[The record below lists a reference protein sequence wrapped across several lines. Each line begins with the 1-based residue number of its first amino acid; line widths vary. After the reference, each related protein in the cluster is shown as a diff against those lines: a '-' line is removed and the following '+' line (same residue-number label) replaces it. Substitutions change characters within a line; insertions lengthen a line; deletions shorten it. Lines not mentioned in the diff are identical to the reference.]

1 MLVANHSYMNYI
13 IFTCFGQLYKNMLS
27 NLVDQKISLH
37 PLTLSI
43 EEFASAAKEADDESK
58 VKPK

>member
-1 MLVANHSYMNYI
+1 
-13 IFTCFGQLYKNMLS
+13 LYKNTLS
-27 NLVDQKISLH
+27 NLIDQKISLH

-43 EEFASAAKEADDESK
+43 EEFASAAKEADDEIK

>member
-1 MLVANHSYMNYI
+1 MLVADHSYIDYV
-13 IFTCFGQLYKNMLS
+13 IFPCFGQLYKNMLS
-27 NLVDQKISLH
+27 NFIDQKISLY

-43 EEFASAAKEADDESK
+43 EEFASAAKEVDGEVK